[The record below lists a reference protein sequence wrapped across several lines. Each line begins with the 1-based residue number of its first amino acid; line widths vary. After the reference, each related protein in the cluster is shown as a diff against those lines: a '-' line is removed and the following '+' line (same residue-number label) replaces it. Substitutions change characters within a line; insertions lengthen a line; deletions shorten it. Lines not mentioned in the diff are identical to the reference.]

1 MDVFLKYPAAHFSH
15 LALPVAAPYPGGHVM
30 AQNPEQP
37 VPLSDARNSVKGSVH
52 TSWLALQLKVEFP
65 ALSSDK
71 KLWRRLRPRSLRPAW
86 LPASSMAVS
95 SLRPAWLPASSMA
108 LSSLRLPVDPNVYAR
123 PPWKNADELVLMRVT
138 VASP

>member
-1 MDVFLKYPAAHFSH
+1 MDVFLKYPASHFSH

-71 KLWRRLRPRSLRPAW
+71 KDWRRLRPRSLRPAW
-86 LPASSMAVS
+86 LPG
-95 SLRPAWLPASSMA
+95 SSMA